1 MLVCFMH
8 TEQNYHFPAV
18 CFWKN
23 LISDAVKY
31 WFSLTS
37 VKALIFL
44 LGLDIKTFQTRF
56 FLAFW
61 ASIKFLLMI
70 SHFPHIAM
78 SLSVPS
84 SCPQPMAVASVF
96 PNHLSLEFHYGYKR
110 CNDDDRGN
118 WHANFSFDYIHYLW
132 KELKIK
138 LSPEPVG
145 RIAKT
150 SWPWRTRF
158 KQIFWSSQKDLTYRK
173 CLIVLFIV
181 AFMSTWFDNR
191 CPSPSILHSS
201 SMSPVLE
208 C

>member
-18 CFWKN
+18 CFWKD

-44 LGLDIKTFQTRF
+44 LGLDIKNFQTRF

-78 SLSVPS
+78 SLSMPS
-84 SCPQPMAVASVF
+84 YCPQPMAVAGVF
-96 PNHLSLEFHYGYKR
+96 PNHLSLVFHYGYKR

-118 WHANFSFDYIHYLW
+118 WHANFSFDYIHYWW
-132 KELKIK
+132 KELKNQALPRACWKNCKNILALANEIQANFLLITK
-138 LSPEPVG
+138 
-145 RIAKT
+145 
-150 SWPWRTRF
+150 RF
-158 KQIFWSSQKDLTYRK
+158 DIQEMLDCVVYSSFNVHMIQ
-173 CLIVLFIV
+173 
-181 AFMSTWFDNR
+181 
-191 CPSPSILHSS
+191 
-201 SMSPVLE
+201 
-208 C
+208 